1 MKKLHY
7 IIEIIGGG
15 LILCSALSATTTTTT
30 GADVGDEWCWCW
42 WRYTS
47 YDVDVET
54 EGRGLLPTTG
64 QRLIRTR
71 YGSEELLHDKS
82 VLNEPPWIKIY
93 ATKCE
98 NDTKK
103 IKISEDFTKILKRSD
118 TLFSLC

>member
-1 MKKLHY
+1 MND
-7 IIEIIGGG
+7 
-15 LILCSALSATTTTTT
+15 A
-30 GADVGDEWCWCW
+30 GADGG
-42 WRYTS
+42 TS

-54 EGRGLLPTTG
+54 EGGLLPTTG

-103 IKISEDFTKILKRSD
+103 NKNKWRFYEDFKAFRHA
-118 TLFSLC
+118 F